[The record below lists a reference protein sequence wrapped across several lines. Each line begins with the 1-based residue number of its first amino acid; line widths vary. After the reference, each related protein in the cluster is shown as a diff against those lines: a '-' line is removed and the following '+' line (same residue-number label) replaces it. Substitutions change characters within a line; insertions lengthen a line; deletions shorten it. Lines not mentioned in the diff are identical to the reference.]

1 MKLSFST
8 RYPLRKKKKQLPRIL
23 LSNVHTLHR
32 TPTFCYHQK
41 QITQSIVKK
50 RSTCIPGRVSQE
62 WKLQRGRVDWYTVY
76 RVEQREREKKEG
88 QYETR
93 YAPSTIHHVSVYII
107 PQFTN
112 IDNKK
117 HTRCMCRIY
126 IRDSTEIERM
136 DRCGLAR

>member
-8 RYPLRKKKKQLPRIL
+8 RYPLQEKKKQLPRIL

-50 RSTCIPGRVSQE
+50 RSTCIRGRVSQE

-88 QYETR
+88 QY
-93 YAPSTIHHVSVYII
+93 V
-107 PQFTN
+107 
-112 IDNKK
+112 
-117 HTRCMCRIY
+117 HTRRGMHYQLFTTFPY
-126 IRDSTEIERM
+126 ILSHNSQILTTRNTHDACVEYILET
-136 DRCGLAR
+136 AQK